1 MPPAD
6 QSPLILIVDDVP
18 DGRAMYS
25 LYLTHH
31 GYRVVEAA
39 NGVEAIEQAYSHRPA
54 AILMDLG
61 LPHLDGWEAIRRIKT
76 EARTRDIPVLAI
88 SGHAFHD
95 AVARATAAGADAFL
109 IKPCPP
115 ALVLAKLREV
125 INRSDRSP

>member
-1 MPPAD
+1 MPED
-6 QSPLILIVDDVP
+6 PLILVVDDVA
-18 DGRAMYS
+18 DGRQMYVM
-25 LYLTHH
+25 YLTHH
-31 GYRVVEAA
+31 GYRVIEAT

-61 LPHLDGWEAIRRIKT
+61 MPHVDGWEAIRRIKT

-88 SGHAFHD
+88 SGHAFQD
-95 AVARATAAGADAFL
+95 AVARAAAAGADAFL

-125 INRSDRSP
+125 INRSNRSP